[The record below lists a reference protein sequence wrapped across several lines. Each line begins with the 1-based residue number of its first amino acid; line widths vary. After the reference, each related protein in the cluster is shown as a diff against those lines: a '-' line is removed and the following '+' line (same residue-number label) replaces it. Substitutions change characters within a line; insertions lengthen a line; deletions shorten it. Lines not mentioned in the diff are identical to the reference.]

1 MGECIIYC
9 QNSIT
14 FESEWS
20 VKNHSETTGIETGT
34 GGHPKYESHL
44 RYTIKH
50 HHARSAPQSIWPSPL
65 CTRNLHSNRKS
76 HKGLHQHHH

>member
-20 VKNHSETTGIETGT
+20 VKNHSEKTGIETGT
-34 GGHPKYESHL
+34 
-44 RYTIKH
+44 
-50 HHARSAPQSIWPSPL
+50 
-65 CTRNLHSNRKS
+65 
-76 HKGLHQHHH
+76 